1 MKFNE
6 FPKIARLNREIIIS
20 EKLDGTNAQIFIAN
34 KSDAF
39 GEGIT
44 GEFKGHQ
51 EYILAENETYLMF
64 AGSRT
69 KWITP
74 GKQTDNYGFAQWVKD
89 NSEELFKLG
98 EGQHFGEW
106 WGNGIQRNYGCPE
119 KRFSLFNIGKWS
131 DDLIRP
137 KCCYVVPK
145 LYEGLFDTNKIK
157 EVLEDLRQHGSYAI
171 PFMNPEGIV
180 IFHTASR
187 ELYKITLKDDEKPKS
202 LS

>member
-1 MKFNE
+1 MQFQE
-6 FPKIARLNREIIIS
+6 FKKIPRLNRDIVIT
-20 EKLDGTNAQIFIAN
+20 EKLDGTNAQI
-34 KSDAF
+34 
-39 GEGIT
+39 
-44 GEFKGHQ
+44 
-51 EYILAENETYLMF
+51 YICHKLDLLGDLTNFCGFVDLKIAENETHIIF

-74 GKQTDNYGFAQWVKD
+74 GKQTDNYGFAGWVKE

-98 EGQHFGEW
+98 EGHHFGEW

-119 KRFSLFNIGKWS
+119 KRFSLFNVGKWS

-137 KCCYVVPK
+137 KCCHIVPK

-157 EVLEDLRQHGSYAI
+157 EVLEDLRVHGSYAI
-171 PFMNPEGIV
+171 PYLNPEGICLY
-180 IFHTASR
+180 HTASR

-202 LS
+202 AKI